1 VWLTRVAVDVLH
13 HDLLVE
19 HGGMP
24 GTRDENLLESTLA
37 RAVNHWTYERSTDLA
52 GLAALYGHGLTRAHP
67 YTDGNKRIGLL
78 ALVAF
83 LDINGLRL
91 EARDEEVVDLMRRV
105 ASGDVGLDD
114 LAVWIREHV
123 SVQSSPTI

>member
-1 VWLTRVAVDVLH
+1 LWLTRVAVDMLH

-37 RAVNHWTYERSTDLA
+37 RPVNHWSYDRSTDLA
-52 GLAALYGHGLTRAHP
+52 DLAALYGHGLTRAHP
-67 YTDGNKRIGLL
+67 YTDGNKRIGFV
-78 ALVAF
+78 AMAAF
-83 LDINGLRL
+83 LDANGLSL
-91 EARDEEVVDLMRRV
+91 EARDEEVADVMRRV

-114 LAVWIREHV
+114 LAIWIRQHTV
-123 SVQSSPTI
+123 A